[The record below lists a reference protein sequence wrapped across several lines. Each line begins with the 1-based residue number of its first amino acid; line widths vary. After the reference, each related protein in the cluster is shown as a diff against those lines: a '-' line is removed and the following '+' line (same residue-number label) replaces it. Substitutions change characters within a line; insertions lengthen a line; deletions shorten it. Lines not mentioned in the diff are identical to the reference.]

1 MTLVAATT
9 KASHPLIIMYG
20 QVELRLQAY
29 LTSVLDGGERSL
41 PWRKPP
47 LVDGEEAG

>member
-1 MTLVAATT
+1 MTLFAAAT
-9 KASHPLIIMYG
+9 KASHPLIIMYR
-20 QVELRLQAY
+20 QAELWLQAY
-29 LTSVLDGGERSL
+29 LTSVLDGGECSF